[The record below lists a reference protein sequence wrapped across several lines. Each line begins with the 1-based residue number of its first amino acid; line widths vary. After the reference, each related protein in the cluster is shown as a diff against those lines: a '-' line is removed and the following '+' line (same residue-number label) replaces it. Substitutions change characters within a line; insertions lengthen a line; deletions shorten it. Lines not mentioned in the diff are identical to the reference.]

1 MIQDTLASLGSG
13 DMAQRLLDLAAGQ
26 LEGFG
31 GAISAIPLALTSAVV
46 AITTAVFL
54 SILLLLERRTAR
66 RWVFQFVD
74 VADRPTL
81 EELADK
87 AMTRLGAFVR
97 GQLLIMT
104 VTGVAT
110 AIGLTLIGVPFP
122 VALGLLAFLT
132 EAIPIAGPIIAGAVM
147 VAVALLESPGQALAT
162 VVLVFAI
169 QQLEGL
175 VLVPQIQGRVI
186 SISPAVALLAVFAG
200 GALGGVAGA
209 LVAIPVIAIATVVID
224 DIVIPWRHC
233 EIDTGDDGADATAVE
248 TRAAP
253 EES

>member
-1 MIQDTLASLGSG
+1 
-13 DMAQRLLDLAAGQ
+13 
-26 LEGFG
+26 
-31 GAISAIPLALTSAVV
+31 
-46 AITTAVFL
+46 
-54 SILLLLERRTAR
+54 
-66 RWVFQFVD
+66 
-74 VADRPTL
+74 
-81 EELADK
+81 
-87 AMTRLGAFVR
+87 
-97 GQLLIMT
+97 MT

-224 DIVIPWRHC
+224 DIVIPWRHR
-233 EIDTGDDGADATAVE
+233 EIDTGDDGAAEAA
-248 TRAAP
+248 AAP
-253 EES
+253 EEP